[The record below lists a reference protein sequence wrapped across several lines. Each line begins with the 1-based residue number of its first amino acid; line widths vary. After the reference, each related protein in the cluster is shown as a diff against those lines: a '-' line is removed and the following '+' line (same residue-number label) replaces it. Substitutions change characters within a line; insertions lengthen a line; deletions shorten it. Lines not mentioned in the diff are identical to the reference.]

1 MAHARQAD
9 RAFPQAAIYLLAALA
24 AATLVMVIVLAGTLG
39 PLGVRAPTT
48 DAIQVDP
55 AVIEAGRQWEL
66 QRKAQSGYVDPVIQA
81 GRDWEKQRKQ
91 QSGAPE

>member
-24 AATLVMVIVLAGTLG
+24 AATLVMVIVLAGALG
-39 PLGVRAPTT
+39 PFAVRTPAT
-48 DAIQVDP
+48 DGIQVDP
-55 AVIEAGRQWEL
+55 VVIEAGRQWEL

-81 GRDWEKQRKQ
+81 GRDWEQQRKQ
-91 QSGAPE
+91 QGE